1 MAEIEVVDLQRLMK
15 ADQKAQVFLSGFIS
29 SDPSTASV
37 LSQQLRPRGRIGRR
51 LLCRMLCLGFKSTMK
66 ICIC

>member
-37 LSQQLRPRGRIGRR
+37 LSQQLRPRGEDWAKVF
-51 LLCRMLCLGFKSTMK
+51 CRMLCLGFKSTMK